1 MLRPLTPPATSSAE
15 APAAT
20 LQSLASP
27 DSRADDLPLVH
38 RAAQGDR
45 AAFAALVR
53 RHQRGLFGFL
63 GRMGI
68 TQAQAQDLA
77 QESFLRVWR
86 HLGEFDPRRAAF
98 STWLYT
104 IARRLALNWLDR
116 AEHTLRAP
124 AGGGSGGGTARP
136 LGDEAADPV
145 DTAAHE
151 PAPGGWGDDPLLQLE
166 QQRERA
172 WLQAGMRR
180 LPLADRSLLAL
191 AYVHDMSLAQI
202 AQIEGVSEPAAK
214 ARLHRARGRLRE
226 MLVALDGDAGARAA
240 AASKPGSG
248 AATNAP
254 AAAVVT
260 GVPAPA
266 ADACAVADAT
276 AAAAKSRNR
285 MTGETT

>member
-1 MLRPLTPPATSSAE
+1 TG
-15 APAAT
+15 PAASVDGT
-20 LQSLASP
+20 TGICRRRPRRRHVPGDPRRPGRPRRLRRVGAPPSRGDATRAADLA
-27 DSRADDLPLVH
+27 LVI

-45 AAFAALVR
+45 TAFAELVR

-68 TQAQAQDLA
+68 GQAQAQDLA

-116 AEHTLRAP
+116 AEHALLVP
-124 AGGGSGGGTARP
+124 SAGAE
-136 LGDEAADPV
+136 GDEPDLADGAAAADV
-145 DTAAHE
+145 RA
-151 PAPGGWGDDPLLQLE
+151 GGWGGDPLQQLE

-180 LPLADRSLLAL
+180 LPLTERSLLAL

-202 AQIEGVSEPAAK
+202 AQIEGVSEAAAK

-226 MLVALDGDAGARAA
+226 VLVALQGGAQANTTFDGE
-240 AASKPGSG
+240 P
-248 AATNAP
+248 T
-254 AAAVVT
+254 
-260 GVPAPA
+260 
-266 ADACAVADAT
+266 
-276 AAAAKSRNR
+276 
-285 MTGETT
+285 

>member
-1 MLRPLTPPATSSAE
+1 MSSPFTPHATPPATSPVST
-15 APAAT
+15 APSVASDAT
-20 LQSLASP
+20 
-27 DSRADDLPLVH
+27 RADDLPLVH

-45 AAFAALVR
+45 AAFTMLVR

-77 QESFLRVWR
+77 QECFLRVWR

-116 AEHTLRAP
+116 AEHTLRAQP
-124 AGGGSGGGTARP
+124 GGGAGGGTAGP

-151 PAPGGWGDDPLLQLE
+151 PAPGSWGDDPLQQLE

-172 WLQAGMRR
+172 WLLAGMRR

-226 MLVALDGDAGARAA
+226 MLVALDGDAQARC
-240 AASKPGSG
+240 PL
-248 AATNAP
+248 N
-254 AAAVVT
+254 
-260 GVPAPA
+260 
-266 ADACAVADAT
+266 
-276 AAAAKSRNR
+276 
-285 MTGETT
+285 GEPT